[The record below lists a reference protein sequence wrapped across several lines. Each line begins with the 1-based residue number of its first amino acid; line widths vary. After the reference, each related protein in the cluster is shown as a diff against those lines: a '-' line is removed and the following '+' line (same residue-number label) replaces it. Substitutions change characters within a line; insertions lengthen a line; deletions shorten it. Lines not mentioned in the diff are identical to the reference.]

1 MRHKVRDASA
11 AMTGFRFRLRPEPS
25 AKGDAGLENSTDYLE
40 GASVPAAS
48 AGACATYRVSR
59 ILHALFGRVEG
70 GVVVLVALFL
80 PIAVLCVGMVVDLGA
95 VFFARKA
102 VQAASDLGALAGV
115 QELDWDRLAAGQVMI
130 REEDGEEI
138 ADGVTRQNLQNVIGL
153 VEVLS
158 VSCSVRNPPQVSE
171 ASLSV
176 EVRFKVKTPFLGSM
190 PGLFGSFEGRAFS
203 QASVV
208 RRTKW

>member
-1 MRHKVRDASA
+1 MEGKVGNAGTSG
-11 AMTGFRFRLRPEPS
+11 TGYGFGLRPKSYGTGDEGEGRRSGHPVGVPVPS
-25 AKGDAGLENSTDYLE
+25 
-40 GASVPAAS
+40 AS
-48 AGACATYRVSR
+48 AGDCPTYRVSR

-130 REEDGEEI
+130 REEDGEDI
-138 ADGVTRQNLQNVIGL
+138 ADGITRDMRDVTGL

-176 EVRFKVKTPFLGSM
+176 EVRFKVKTPFLGSV
-190 PGLFGSFEGRAFS
+190 PGLFGIFEGKAFS

>member
-1 MRHKVRDASA
+1 MRERQGWASGHRSWGA
-11 AMTGFRFRLRPEPS
+11 
-25 AKGDAGLENSTDYLE
+25 GDAGERCIPDRRE
-40 GASVPAAS
+40 SVVAPP
-48 AGACATYRVSR
+48 AGAGECASDRVSCF
-59 ILHALFGRVEG
+59 LSDLFGRVDG

-80 PIAVLCVGMVVDLGA
+80 PVAVLCVGMVVDLGA

-102 VQAASDLGALAGV
+102 VQAACDLGALAGV
-115 QELDWDRLAAGQVMI
+115 QELDWDRLAAGQVVI
-130 REEDGEEI
+130 REEGGENI
-138 ADGVTRQNLQNVIGL
+138 AAGITRENLRNVTGL
-153 VEVLS
+153 VEILS

-176 EVRFKVKTPFLGSM
+176 EVRFKVKTPFLGSV
-190 PGLFGSFEGRAFS
+190 PGLFGSFEGKAYS